1 MKKSD
6 PFDLLQALNLESLS
20 EEERQSALLEVRAQI
35 DRIGKREQKD
45 VTILAR
51 KLALLKIWRKLV
63 ELRVDDLRAE
73 APPPHVRPDVE
84 RMFLDLPDDHLSE
97 DAEVAK
103 EEEAPPVQIPS
114 ETDGF
119 VMVRL
124 LEAGVVRG
132 MKLPAG
138 INIETSVEDA
148 DNLVEAGKAIRV
160 GVSADPA
167 TNDAPP
173 VEKPD

>member
-1 MKKSD
+1 MKNAD

-35 DRIGKREQKD
+35 DRIAKREQKD

-63 ELRVDDLRAE
+63 ELRVDDVRAE

-84 RMFLDLPDDHLSE
+84 RMFSDLPDDHLSE
-97 DAEVAK
+97 DTEASQ
-103 EEEAPPVQIPS
+103 EEDAPPAQIPS

-138 INIETSVEDA
+138 ITIETSVEDA
-148 DNLVEAGKAIRV
+148 DNLVEAGKAVRV
-160 GVSADPA
+160 AGSSDPA
-167 TNDAPP
+167 ANDAP
-173 VEKPD
+173 VAEKPD

>member
-63 ELRVDDLRAE
+63 ELRVDDVRAE

-84 RMFLDLPDDHLSE
+84 RMFADLPDDHLSE
-97 DAEVAK
+97 DADVAQD
-103 EEEAPPVQIPS
+103 EEAPPVQIPS

-138 INIETSVEDA
+138 ITIETSVEDA

-167 TNDAPP
+167 TNDAPAA
-173 VEKPD
+173 EKPD

>member
-1 MKKSD
+1 MKNAD

-35 DRIGKREQKD
+35 DRIAKREQKD

-63 ELRVDDLRAE
+63 ELRVDDVRAE

-84 RMFLDLPDDHLSE
+84 RMFSDLPDDHLPEDTEVSQEE
-97 DAEVAK
+97 DA
-103 EEEAPPVQIPS
+103 PPAQIPS

-138 INIETSVEDA
+138 ITIETSVEDA
-148 DNLVEAGKAIRV
+148 DNLVEAGKAVRV
-160 GVSADPA
+160 ARSADPA
-167 TNDAPP
+167 TNDTANT
-173 VEKPD
+173 EKPD